1 VYKKILAPLDGSAWA
16 EQALPYALW
25 LSQQSGAQLILV
37 RVAPSAVIPPPR
49 YSIADAESWRISQA
63 QQKQEAE
70 RYLAEVVRR
79 PEVRALRPHHLV
91 LEGPTGETLVRAVEH
106 LAVDA
111 VVVATRGR
119 SGLARWVLG
128 SVADHLVKHVSVPVL
143 LVRAEEKPGPD
154 S

>member
-1 VYKKILAPLDGSAWA
+1 MFKKILAPLDGSAWA

-37 RVAPSAVIPPPR
+37 RLVPSAVIPPPK
-49 YSIADAESWRISQA
+49 YSIADAETWLISQA

-70 RYLAEVVRR
+70 RYLAEVVGR
-79 PEVRALRPHHLV
+79 PELRALRPHHLV
-91 LEGPTGETLVRAVEH
+91 LEGPIGATLVRAVEQ

-111 VVVATRGR
+111 VVLATRGR
-119 SGLARWVLG
+119 RGLVRWVLG
-128 SVADHLVKHVSVPVL
+128 SVADHVVKHASVPVL
-143 LVRAEEKPGPD
+143 LVRAQENPGPD